1 MSVTLKDIAKEAG
14 VSVMAVSAVMNRT
27 SSTRVSEKKRQKI
40 AQIANE
46 LGYRSNLLARTLRGG
61 RSSVIGV
68 MIDSQAPPSMYNIVR
83 YIESEAAANGYR
95 IMISEQHDSVDSM
108 VESYQSFEQYGV
120 EGVICLA
127 YGYPGQEEKFQSFF
141 GGRKNLVLVS
151 SRDNSELPQVYV
163 DLGEAYRQAFRH
175 FIDTGRRKIGAII
188 CDLPCWSQ
196 QTRISLYRNV
206 CNELR
211 LPQFHYSPADYSDA
225 EHIIPEIEKC
235 IIEFIIPQKID
246 AVMIHSDMYGAYLL
260 SALTRHGI
268 KVPDD
273 IAVIGDD
280 DREFCPALLP
290 PLASINFREE
300 VQGMVAIQ
308 MMLKM
313 LRKEEFEPRQLVP
326 AKLVLRES
334 AGYKIQ

>member
-68 MIDSQAPPSMYNIVR
+68 MIDSHAPPSMYNIVR

-108 VESYQSFEQYGV
+108 IESYQSFEQYGV

-127 YGYPGQEEKFQSFF
+127 YGYPGQEEKFHDFF
-141 GGRKNLVLVS
+141 DDRRNLVLVS
-151 SRDNSELPQVYV
+151 SRDNSELPQVYL
-163 DLGEAYRQAFRH
+163 DLSNAYRQAFRH
-175 FIDTGRRKIGAII
+175 FIDTGRRRIGAVI
-188 CDLPCWSQ
+188 CDLPIWSQ
-196 QTRISLYRNV
+196 QMRIGLYRNV

-211 LPQFHYSPADYSDA
+211 IPQFHYSPAAYSDG
-225 EHIIPEIEKC
+225 EHIIPEIDKC
-235 IIEFIIPQKID
+235 IAEFIVPQKID
-246 AVMIHSDMYGAYLL
+246 AVIIHSDMYGAYLL
-260 SALTRHGI
+260 SRLAHHGI
-268 KVPDD
+268 KVPGD
-273 IAVIGDD
+273 IAVIGED
-280 DREFCPALLP
+280 DREFCAALQP
-290 PLASINFREE
+290 PLASINFQEE
-300 VQGMVAIQ
+300 AQGISAMQ